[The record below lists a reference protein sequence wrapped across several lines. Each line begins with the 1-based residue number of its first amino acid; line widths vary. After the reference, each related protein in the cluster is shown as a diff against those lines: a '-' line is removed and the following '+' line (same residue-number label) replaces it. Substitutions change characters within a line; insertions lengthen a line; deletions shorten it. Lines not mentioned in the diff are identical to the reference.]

1 MKNILCFIV
10 CFVCLV
16 AAGVWWVPARVWG
29 DDGASSAK
37 LETIKDVEKSS
48 SFVWMHDLKKAR
60 IKAKAEKKPLF
71 VMFRCEP

>member
-10 CFVCLV
+10 CFVCIV
-16 AAGVWWVPARVWG
+16 AAGVWLVPAR
-29 DDGASSAK
+29 ASSTK
-37 LETIKDVEKSS
+37 SETIKDVEESS

-60 IKAKAEKKPLF
+60 IKAKVEKKPLF